1 MLHEQSAPQH
11 SDTHLSLTLPRHP
24 HHHSPNHHRDKRLRR
39 VAGWAVVGL
48 IVAFLV
54 FLNIYYRNLY
64 LELYRIT
71 EDIINQRNAF
81 TYLNI
86 FFINVL
92 LQMCFVPGIS
102 FFIMFIGFICKDYWY
117 AISLVIPST
126 LLVCA
131 LTYLITRYTIRDY
144 LEEKL
149 SHKWY
154 FKMFY
159 VESAKRPWKTSFMLR
174 FILIPVTYKNYLIAL
189 MNINFVQFLVPC
201 GFFFWPYFSSYVFIG
216 MTVRSAQ
223 DIINGKI
230 SEAEKKVLFMYI
242 AIYVVFIVL
251 SGVFCGY
258 LIRMTCRLRQQYKE
272 EAKREKL
279 LAQEAETLAA
289 GN

>member
-1 MLHEQSAPQH
+1 MLSEQTQAPPTEPQP
-11 SDTHLSLTLPRHP
+11 TLTLPQHP
-24 HHHSPNHHRDKRLRR
+24 HHHGPNHRRNKQLRR
-39 VAGWAVVGL
+39 IAGWALLAL

-54 FLNIYYRNLY
+54 FLNIYFGGAY
-64 LELYRIT
+64 LKLYRIT
-71 EDIINQRNAF
+71 EEVINQRNAF

-86 FFINVL
+86 FLINVL

-131 LTYLITRYTIRDY
+131 LTYVLTRYTIRDY
-144 LEEKL
+144 LEAKL

-159 VESAKRPWKTSFMLR
+159 VESAKRPWRTSFFLR

-230 SEAEKKVLFMYI
+230 SEAEKRVLYIYI

-251 SGVFCGY
+251 SGIFFGY
-258 LIRMTCRLRQQYKE
+258 LIRMTCRLRQKYKE
-272 EAKREKL
+272 EARRERL
-279 LAQEAETLAA
+279 LAMEEEAAPT